1 MVRRANDTVTKLM
14 QAGRPFT
21 LVMRSGADNIPSMI
35 GADNQARTKAL
46 HWLERGF
53 FALGGLGILML
64 GAMRIA
70 SGSGLA
76 FPQSMLW
83 VGACTAL
90 AAGCALLYW
99 RLTTRM
105 PHSQAR
111 KPT

>member
-21 LVMRSGADNIPSMI
+21 LVMRPGTDNIPSMI
-35 GADNQARTKAL
+35 GADNQVQTTAL
-46 HWLERGF
+46 QWLERGC
-53 FALGGLGILML
+53 FALGGLGILTL
-64 GAMRIA
+64 GTMRIT
-70 SGSGLA
+70 SGAGLA

-105 PHSQAR
+105 PQSQAR
-111 KPT
+111 KPS